1 MRTPK
6 QLLNITGG
14 DTMLRETVSRL
25 LPVFSERNC
34 WVVTNS
40 EQSSSVRGQ
49 LPGVPGSHILSEPV
63 GRNTAAAIALA
74 AIHLAHEHGDAL
86 MAVLSSDA
94 HIANAK
100 KYRSLLRVAL
110 RQASA
115 PGQLVVLGVPPTR
128 PETGYGYIERGAR
141 VNAQGSPDIFV
152 VRRFTEKPELRLAR
166 RYLVSGKYF
175 WNAGMF
181 FWRVSTFLQLLK
193 RFLPA
198 THSAL
203 AELAKTIGT
212 RHYASALQRIYPQ
225 LENISVDYAIVEPA
239 SKLQA
244 VSVIPSEIGWSDIGS
259 WDAVYELLAK
269 PGENFSAGPSL
280 TPDASGNFLWSPK
293 KFVVALGVQDMV
305 LVETGDAIL
314 LCPRNR
320 SQDVAKIVKWLEQQ
334 NRKSLL

>member
-1 MRTPK
+1 
-6 QLLNITGG
+6 
-14 DTMLRETVSRL
+14 
-25 LPVFSERNC
+25 
-34 WVVTNS
+34 
-40 EQSSSVRGQ
+40 
-49 LPGVPGSHILSEPV
+49 
-63 GRNTAAAIALA
+63 
-74 AIHLAHEHGDAL
+74 
-86 MAVLSSDA
+86 
-94 HIANAK
+94 
-100 KYRSLLRVAL
+100 
-110 RQASA
+110 
-115 PGQLVVLGVPPTR
+115 
-128 PETGYGYIERGAR
+128 
-141 VNAQGSPDIFV
+141 V